1 MGGPLS
7 VALSEVYKV
16 KIENNVIPSK
26 SVFWFVLFDGLKY
39 LQDGPQKLQNA
50 VNERQLMVIL
60 IIQK

>member
-16 KIENNVIPSK
+16 KMENVVIPK
-26 SVFWFVLFDGLKY
+26 SVFFVLFDGLNY

>member
-16 KIENNVIPSK
+16 KIENAVIPSK
-26 SVFWFVLFDGLKY
+26 SVFFVLFDGLNY
-39 LQDGPQKLQNA
+39 LQDGRQKLQNA

>member
-16 KIENNVIPSK
+16 KIENVVIPSK
-26 SVFWFVLFDGLKY
+26 SVFFVLFDGLNY
-39 LQDGPQKLQNA
+39 LQDGRQKLQNA

>member
-16 KIENNVIPSK
+16 KIENVIPSK
-26 SVFWFVLFDGLKY
+26 SVFFVLFDGLNY
-39 LQDGPQKLQNA
+39 LQDGRQKLQNA

>member
-26 SVFWFVLFDGLKY
+26 SVFWFVLFDGLNY
-39 LQDGPQKLQNA
+39 LQNGPQKLQNA